1 MFGFPQ
7 LCAEF
12 PDGNI
17 RSHQELLGGGSSET
31 PRGWRSRRTSSF
43 TVTTYQETSSEL
55 FLNVS
60 SFFTLSLHL
69 SSQNCN
75 RLGEACLKWRELSAS
90 SSPSDRGMSNF
101 NWDVCLLSLVGAYSF
116 LVSTLSLKSSS
127 IFVPIFPQI
136 TVALSFKMLN
146 LSLRESTNV
155 HRMIKI
161 IINVFKCLKAFY
173 YIITLSRQRL
183 RVNSDFSFS
192 QQSS

>member
-1 MFGFPQ
+1 MSP
-7 LCAEF
+7 
-12 PDGNI
+12 P
-17 RSHQELLGGGSSET
+17 SS
-31 PRGWRSRRTSSF
+31 
-43 TVTTYQETSSEL
+43 
-55 FLNVS
+55 
-60 SFFTLSLHL
+60 LSLSIFPRIVTDSAKL
-69 SSQNCN
+69 F
-75 RLGEACLKWRELSAS
+75 KWRELSAS
-90 SSPSDRGMSNF
+90 SSSSSSSDRGMSNF

-173 YIITLSRQRL
+173 YIIMFSRQRL